1 MKRHVQ
7 ETGVRKWSGND
18 LLDLQNEPL
27 RVLDEY
33 FGQWG
38 DCVICGCA
46 VSENTIGA
54 GLVSVGGLTLPFDGT
69 EVATWP
75 AYLVADVEHVQ
86 REYADDVVRDIALR
100 RFAKAVYTE
109 PEEGT
114 AFVEVTAEGAVRFS
128 DRMQA
133 AWLTALQSSVA
144 SLQGTDR
151 THTQQIADLLRQVL
165 TLTETTGQHGSQI
178 GTLQS
183 ADRILAQSIEGLA
196 SENRAEERRIGA
208 LEDKSPRAID
218 HVPGVTDDGY
228 AIGQEVWLEN
238 PDGTKTFYKCHSNA
252 PGAAVWRESGEGSGG
267 GAHSGA
273 VFLAGASTTQFATIL
288 INQGLI
294 D

>member
-1 MKRHVQ
+1 MKRQVQ

-27 RVLDEY
+27 RVLDDY

-38 DCVICGCA
+38 DCVICGCD
-46 VSENTIGA
+46 VSGNTIGA
-54 GLVSVGGLTLPFDGT
+54 GLVSIGGLTLPLAET

-100 RFAKAVYTE
+100 CFAKAVYTE

-114 AFVEVTAEGAVRFS
+114 AFVEVTSDGAVHFS
-128 DRMQA
+128 DRMKA
-133 AWLTALQSSVA
+133 SWLTELKNCVA
-144 SLQGTDR
+144 TLQGTDR
-151 THTQQIADLLRQVL
+151 THTQQIADLVQQALAL
-165 TLTETTGQHGSQI
+165 TQATGQHGSQI
-178 GTLQS
+178 SALQL
-183 ADRILAQSIEGLA
+183 ADTVLAQSIDNLA
-196 SENRAEERRIGA
+196 AENRAEESRIGA
-208 LEDKSPRAID
+208 LENRAPREID
-218 HVPGVTDDGY
+218 HVPGVADDGY